1 MTKIIGITGGIGMGK
16 TETAIQL
23 ASLGI
28 PSIDSDDLSR
38 KVVEPETNA
47 WRVIVQR
54 FGRECL
60 NEDQTL
66 NRSYIADIIFTIPSE
81 KSWIES
87 IIHPEIR
94 ELRQIET
101 NRIIQTAAKGSKRIL
116 VAWIVPLLFEN
127 QLNQEVESVICVA
140 CSRTNQIKRLS
151 SRNWSESEMTRR
163 IKSQWPVEKKMQLS
177 DFVIWNDFSLDI
189 LQRQLSLTVHECS
202 L

>member
-1 MTKIIGITGGIGMGK
+1 MGK

-66 NRSYIADIIFTIPSE
+66 NRSYIADIIFTTPSE

>member
-1 MTKIIGITGGIGMGK
+1 MVKIIGITGGIGMGK
-16 TETAIQL
+16 SETAMQL

-28 PSIDSDDLSR
+28 SSIDSDDLAR
-38 KVVEPETNA
+38 RAVEPQSKA
-47 WRVIVQR
+47 WRIIVDR
-54 FGRECL
+54 FGKQCL
-60 NEDQTL
+60 KEDQSL
-66 NRSYIADIIFTIPSE
+66 NRSYIADIIFTNPAE

-101 NRIIQTAAKGSKRIL
+101 KRIVQAETKGNEQLL

-127 QLNQEVESVICVA
+127 KVDQEVDSVICVA
-140 CSRTNQIKRLS
+140 CSRSTQIKRLRL
-151 SRNWSESEMTRR
+151 RNWSDIDIARR
-163 IKSQWPVEKKMQLS
+163 ISSQWPVEKKMLLS